1 MTTTRDSDFWNE
13 IDNFDHNR
21 KNPIGAG
28 ERSARVRDLP
38 APAIKGSIPRGSTI
52 RTLILI
58 QSERPIFMLRGGAV
72 WLVRA
77 GFWILLACLYA
88 SAKGAEVMHLRLV
101 LAHGRVP
108 VWRR

>member
-1 MTTTRDSDFWNE
+1 MAQLVARLVRNE
-13 IDNFDHNR
+13 
-21 KNPIGAG
+21 KAGGSNPP
-28 ERSARVRDLP
+28 S
-38 APAIKGSIPRGSTI
+38 STI

-72 WLVRA
+72 WLVSA

-88 SAKGAEVMHLRLV
+88 SARVAEVMRLRLV

-108 VWRR
+108 GSSR